1 MERIMQYAT
10 IVPFAVASRRSLGQV
25 LVALAVSLGPVAP
38 AWAAATTA
46 LTVEMTNN
54 PDGSQV
60 MRLDRNEVPA
70 GKVSF
75 KVKNASPDMVHEFLV
90 VKTALSPDQFPMNKA
105 GDRVDEKKL
114 KGIKELGDLKPGKDG
129 VLTLDLRPGHYVV
142 FCNETGH
149 FKGGMHAELTVKS

>member
-1 MERIMQYAT
+1 MQHAT
-10 IVPFAVASRRSLGQV
+10 TPPYTSGPRRSLGRA
-25 LVALAVSLGPVAP
+25 LLALAVSLGPIAP
-38 AWAAATTA
+38 AWAAAPTV

-54 PDGSQV
+54 QDGSQI
-60 MRLDRNEVPA
+60 MRLDRSEVPA

-75 KVKNASPDMVHEFLV
+75 KVKNASADMVHEFLV

-114 KGIKELGDLKPGKDG
+114 KGIKELGDLKPGKHG
-129 VLTLDLRPGHYVV
+129 VLTLDLQPGHYVV